1 MENTRVVRRSRRL
14 NMTAEEKMMAKE
26 AEKVRRELR
35 AKKETEWARG
45 SREAEHKK
53 ILSNLDA
60 VFAHK

>member
-35 AKKETEWARG
+35 AKKETEWARER
-45 SREAEHKK
+45 REAEHKK
-53 ILSNLDA
+53 ILANLDA
-60 VFAHK
+60 MFAHK